1 MGDISWA
8 YVNAIRG
15 IRFCMDAIRGIYKAE
30 PMRDDELFKRRR
42 SGTIARER
50 LQILLVT
57 DRIGCNPNTT
67 ESIKNDIINT
77 ISKYIDIDVEN
88 CIVEIR
94 QESGPCL
101 MASIPIKEIKC

>member
-1 MGDISWA
+1 M
-8 YVNAIRG
+8 
-15 IRFCMDAIRGIYKAE
+15 
-30 PMRDDELFKRRR
+30 
-42 SGTIARER
+42 
-50 LQILLVT
+50 QH
-57 DRIGCNPNTT
+57 NTT